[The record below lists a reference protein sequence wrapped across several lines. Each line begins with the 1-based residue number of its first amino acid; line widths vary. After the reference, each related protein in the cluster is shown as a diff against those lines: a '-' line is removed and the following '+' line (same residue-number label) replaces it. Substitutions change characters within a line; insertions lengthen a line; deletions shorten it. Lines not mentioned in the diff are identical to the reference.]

1 MKILFTHKR
10 NYRLKNILRIA
21 LLLFIIFFVENNFG
35 QSDTAAIVPDSL
47 ASAIDTAGSKGSD
60 IDSVIYSTGKDSL
73 VFYISKKKMD
83 IYGGGF
89 LRYKDTQLNSGKIYI
104 DFETSNV
111 EAFGV
116 ENDSGKLVET
126 PTLSDKGEEY
136 KGNRMK
142 YNFKTTRGFIT
153 YAKTESEEASYS
165 GARIK
170 KIDQQ
175 TFFIENGIYS
185 TCDLPEPH
193 YFFYGKEMKVIQKE
207 QLVGKWIWLA
217 FANVPFPIPLPFA
230 VVPMQSGR
238 RSGLLAPAYGER
250 ANFGKYFSRFGYF
263 WALSDYVDWNITSDY
278 YTKGGYSLNSLFRY
292 TERYNFSGYLE
303 GGYSDLVSGERT
315 DPGFSERKDWRIRW
329 VHNQTITPTSRFDV
343 NLEFLSGNFFQQN
356 TTDYNQL
363 LRNEIVSNATYYKS
377 WEESGISL
385 SASYRRNQEVESG
398 NIAEE
403 LPTISFSKSQFYP
416 FKRKNS
422 VGEQS
427 WYELIG
433 FSYNSNAQNK
443 RNKVAG
449 DLKIRGGIQHSLR
462 TGFSPKVG
470 YFNVSPSISYNE
482 LWYNKQVEKYAVL
495 SSAGGDSIITND
507 VKKISMVRTFDFG
520 VSTSTKIYGVF
531 QANNLGVQA
540 IRHIIQPSISFSYAP
555 DFSNDSWGYFSSYK
569 NTIGETVKYNKYE
582 REIYGGPQTGERRS
596 LSFGLDNLFEMKT
609 AVDPTD
615 TTSKEKKIQLLNF
628 SMSAGY
634 NFAADSVRLSDL
646 NVSYRTQVSDFLNF
660 SGSSTYTF
668 YSTNEQGSAINKFL
682 INEGRGLLRLR
693 NFNFSISTSLSGEK
707 LKGESKG
714 EGESDEEV
722 FIPQE
727 KRMYQGLYETEE
739 PDFTIPWSVSL
750 NYNFG
755 LSKYNPAQISKYS
768 SISTNLNFNMTRNW
782 KFSITGS
789 YDIENKQFSA
799 PQVTVSRDLHCWIM
813 NFTWNPIG
821 TYTGY
826 RFEIRVKA
834 SQLQDLKVT
843 KTDRFFSGR
852 R

>member
-1 MKILFTHKR
+1 MSV
-10 NYRLKNILRIA
+10 LKYF
-21 LLLFIIFFVENNFG
+21 LLLTLLIVTSVNIYS
-35 QSDTAAIVPDSL
+35 QSDTLAILSDTLST
-47 ASAIDTAGSKGSD
+47 AIDTATAEGSD
-60 IDSVIYSTGKDSL
+60 IDSVIYSTSKDSL
-73 VFYISKKKMD
+73 IFFVSKKKMD
-83 IYGGGF
+83 IYGKGF
-89 LRYKDTQLNSGKIYI
+89 MRYKDTQLNSGKIYV

-153 YAKTESEEASYS
+153 YAKTESDEASYS
-165 GARIK
+165 GAKIK
-170 KIDQQ
+170 KIDKE

-185 TCDLPEPH
+185 TCDLSEPH
-193 YFFYGKEMKVIQKE
+193 YFFFGKEMKIIQKE

-230 VVPMQSGR
+230 VVPMESGR

-250 ANFGKYFSRFGYF
+250 AGYGKYFSRFGYF
-263 WALSDYVDWNITSDY
+263 WAISDYLDWNITSDY

-292 TERYNFSGYLE
+292 VERYNFSGYLE
-303 GGYSDLVSGERT
+303 GGYSNLFQGERT
-315 DPGFSERKDWRIRW
+315 DSDFNERKDWRIRW

-385 SASYRRNQEVESG
+385 SASYRRNQEIQSG
-398 NIAEE
+398 NISEE

-416 FKRKNS
+416 FKRKNFA
-422 VGEQS
+422 GEQA

-433 FSYNSNAQNK
+433 FSYNSNAQNR
-443 RNKVAG
+443 RNKIDG
-449 DLKIRGGIQHSLR
+449 QLKIRGGISHDLR
-462 TGFSPKVG
+462 TGFSPKIG
-470 YFNVSPSISYNE
+470 YFNVSPSISYRE
-482 LWYNKQVEKYAVL
+482 LWYNKQIEKFSIA
-495 SSAGGDSIITND
+495 SSTGTDSIITND
-507 VKKISMVRTFDFG
+507 LHKISMVRTFDFG
-520 VSTSTKIYGVF
+520 ISTSTKIYGMF
-531 QANNLGVQA
+531 QTNKLGVQA
-540 IRHIIQPSISFSYAP
+540 IRHIIQPSISFSYSP
-555 DFSNDSWGYFSSYK
+555 DFSNDNWGYYSSYS
-569 NTIGETVKYNKYE
+569 NLNGEKVKYNKFE
-582 REIYGGPQTGERRS
+582 REIYGGAPQGERQS
-596 LSFGLDNLFEMKT
+596 VSFGLDNLFEMKT
-609 AVDPTD
+609 MVDPTD

-628 SMSAGY
+628 SASTGY

-646 NVSYRTQVSDFLNF
+646 NLSYRTQVGDFINF
-660 SGSSTYTF
+660 SGSSSYTF
-668 YSTNEQGSAINKFL
+668 YSTNESGAAVNKFL
-682 INEGRGLLRLR
+682 FEEGRGLFRLR
-693 NFNFSISTSLSGEK
+693 NFNFSISTSLSGER
-707 LKGESKG
+707 LRGESN
-714 EGESDEEV
+714 EEEEEAVDEF
-722 FIPQE
+722 FIPQDR
-727 KRMYQGLYETEE
+727 RMNQGLYETRE
-739 PDFTIPWSVSL
+739 PDFKIPWSVSL

-755 LSKYNPAQISKYS
+755 LSKYNPAQVTKFS
-768 SISTNLNFNMTRNW
+768 SISTNLDFNMTRNW
-782 KFSITGS
+782 KFSLTGS

-799 PQVTVSRDLHCWIM
+799 PQVTISRDLHCWIM

-834 SQLQDLKVT
+834 AQLQDLKVT
-843 KTDRFFSGR
+843 KADQFFSGR